1 MNTHPHKPGKPDN
14 EIRRWWFATRNSLA
28 GYRAVFRD
36 EAAFRAQL
44 AVLVVLIPLG
54 GWLAESWTQFAL
66 LIGIWVLVLA
76 GELVNSAIE
85 ATVDRI
91 GPEINPLAGKAKDAG
106 SALVLT
112 LMLLAAF
119 VWLMVLLDRLHWFT
133 G

>member
-1 MNTHPHKPGKPDN
+1 MTKPNTPRN
-14 EIRRWWFATRNSLA
+14 ELQRLVYATRNSIQ

-44 AVLVVLIPLG
+44 VVLVVLIPLAA
-54 GWLAESWTQFAL
+54 WLAETYTGFAL
-66 LIGIWVLVLA
+66 LIGVWLLVLA

-85 ATVDRI
+85 ASIDRI
-91 GPEINPLAGKAKDAG
+91 GPEIHELSGKAKDAG

-112 LMLLAAF
+112 LMLLAGF
-119 VWLMVLLDRLHWFT
+119 VWLMALADRLL

>member
-1 MNTHPHKPGKPDN
+1 MNTAPHKPGKPDN
-14 EIRRWWFATRNSLA
+14 EIKRWWFATRNSMA

-44 AVLVVLIPLG
+44 AVLVVLVPLG
-54 GWLAESWTQFAL
+54 WWLADSWTQFGL

-119 VWLMVLLDRLHWFT
+119 VWLMVLADRFLPI
-133 G
+133 GG

>member
-1 MNTHPHKPGKPDN
+1 MNPLPHKPGKPAN
-14 EIRRWWFATRNSLA
+14 EFKRWWFATRNSLA

-44 AVLVVLIPLG
+44 VALVLLIPIAA
-54 GWLAESWTQFAL
+54 WLAGSYTQFAL
-66 LIGIWVLVLA
+66 LVGVWVLVLA

-91 GPEINPLAGKAKDAG
+91 GPEIHPLAGKAKDAG

-112 LMLLAAF
+112 LMLLAGF
-119 VWLMVLLDRLHWFT
+119 VWLMVLADRLL
-133 G
+133 